1 MAAVLGGTQSLHTNS
16 FDEAI
21 GLPTEFSA
29 RIARNTQ
36 LILQEESGIPRV
48 VDPLAGSYLL
58 ESLTDQLCVRARSI
72 IEEVEA
78 LGGMTQAIVSGMP
91 KLRIEEAAARK
102 QARIDSGEDVI
113 VGVNKYRP
121 TKEDA
126 VDVLQIDNSA
136 VLRQQVER
144 LQRVRA
150 TRDAAKVQHALA
162 GMCLLHIDC
171 ITSIFPAALTL
182 ICGHCVGQLWRRPRA
197 RDRVI
202 CWSCRLRLP
211 VHAPLSVKFRWR
223 WRRFVSLFL
232 LVESPIPA
240 CHAWVLVDLSL
251 GVWSL
256 QAGRSRGQR
265 RLPLSLRLSR

>member
-58 ESLTDQLCVRARSI
+58 ESLTDQLCVRARAI

-121 TKEDA
+121 TKEDV

-144 LQRVRA
+144 LQQVRA
-150 TRDAAKVQHALA
+150 TRDAAKVQQALA
-162 GMCLLHIDC
+162 GMCYQLIFASVDSTQLHSRSFAD
-171 ITSIFPAALTL
+171 TVF
-182 ICGHCVGQLWRRPRA
+182 VQLWRHPRA
-197 RDRVI
+197 RARVI
-202 CWSCRLRLP
+202 CWSCQLRLP
-211 VHAPLSVKFRWR
+211 APAPPSVKSRRRWK
-223 WRRFVSLFL
+223 RFVWFFT
-232 LVESPIPA
+232 A
-240 CHAWVLVDLSL
+240 CC
-251 GVWSL
+251 
-256 QAGRSRGQR
+256 
-265 RLPLSLRLSR
+265 PC